1 MALGHR
7 IPKALPEWIA
17 TATLAPSPANPFYER
32 LNEVLEEADFDT
44 FVENLCRPYYAD
56 GIGRRGIPP
65 GTYFRMLFVGYFEGF
80 GSQRAIAWHCGDSR
94 SLRAFLGY
102 LPTELTPD
110 HSSLTK
116 VRQRLPE
123 VVHEQVFAWVL
134 QLAQAKG
141 LRPGKTTG
149 VDSTFLQANASLKTI
164 ERRDTGDDW
173 KAYLRKL
180 AAEAGVAN
188 PSDEDLRRL
197 DRQRKDK
204 KVSNDEWVSP
214 TDPDSRITKMKDG
227 TTHLAYKAEH
237 VVDLKT
243 NLVLAAEVYP
253 ADQPDSATLLP
264 SVLTA
269 QLNLFRADS
278 VASRATAG
286 ADPGPQ
292 ADRVPV
298 IAEAVTDKGYHK
310 VETLVDC
317 ATAGVRTYGGE
328 QRRPQ
333 GHVWTDKP
341 AGWEKVYRANRRRNG
356 GARGKRLQKKR
367 SEYVERTFAHVC
379 ETGGG
384 RRSWLRGLEK
394 VSKRYLMQVAGHN
407 LGVIMRRVLGK
418 GTPRSLQG
426 ACVALLAWIW
436 IWARAWGVRVLAR
449 ARFLANNPAV
459 GWYEERLYWSIT
471 IC

>member
-7 IPKALPEWIA
+7 IPKTLPEWIA
-17 TATLAPSPANPFYER
+17 TAALAPAPANPFYQR
-32 LNEVLEEADFDT
+32 LNEILQEGDFDP
-44 FVENLCRPYYAD
+44 FVEDLCRPYYAK

-65 GTYFRMLFVGYFEGF
+65 GIYFRMLFVGYFEGL
-80 GSQRAIAWHCGDSR
+80 GSQRAIAWRCADSR
-94 SLRAFLGY
+94 SLREFLGY

-134 QLAQAKG
+134 QRAEANG
-141 LRPGKTTG
+141 LWPGPTTG
-149 VDSTFLQANASLKTI
+149 VDSTFLEANASMKTI
-164 ERRDTGDDW
+164 ERRETGDDW
-173 KAYLRKL
+173 KAYLRQL
-180 AAEAGVAN
+180 AAAAGIEN

-197 DRQRKDK
+197 DRQRHDK
-204 KVSNDEWVSP
+204 KVSNAEWGSP

-243 NLVLAAEVYP
+243 DLVLAAAVYP

-264 SVLTA
+264 SLVAA
-269 QLNLFRADS
+269 QLNLFRADR
-278 VASRATAG
+278 VAAG
-286 ADPGPQ
+286 TDPG
-292 ADRVPV
+292 AAAEVPV

-317 ATAGVRTYGGE
+317 AAAGVRTYTGE
-328 QRRPQ
+328 QRRPT

-341 AGWEKVYRANRRRNG
+341 AGWEQVYRANRRRNRS
-356 GARGKRLQKKR
+356 ARGKRLQKQR

-384 RRSWLRGLEK
+384 RRSWLRGLAN
-394 VSKRYLMQVAGHN
+394 VSKRHLMQVAGHN
-407 LGVIMRRVLGK
+407 LGVLRRRRFGK
-418 GTPRSLQG
+418 GTPRGLQG
-426 ACVALLAWIW
+426 AGVALWAWISTWGTAWLAWVT
-436 IWARAWGVRVLAR
+436 APTRYRTNQEVAAW
-449 ARFLANNPAV
+449 
-459 GWYEERLYWSIT
+459 YKERHYCCISIH
-471 IC
+471 